1 MRAATVAM
9 LKTAADAKMADLPVL
24 TFSWL
29 TALIGPA
36 RAMLEDRVPEMLRA
50 LRAQLVMLGEA

>member
-1 MRAATVAM
+1 MRAATMAM
-9 LKTAADAKMADLPVL
+9 LKTTGDAKIADLAVI
-24 TFSWL
+24 TFIWL